1 MRKKFVSFALASVFM
16 LSLSVSAHA
25 ETAAPS
31 VSQEEARLAI
41 VFQGVADIWDSDVS
55 VAKTKTLHD
64 FAGNE
69 YTLAEYSPSGYAVY
83 HNSSAVVLEKAENSP
98 SPYSGLSENLYYA
111 GPTHYYIYDE
121 EQGTYTHTITGDTLG
136 AEDVS
141 VKAEVCSEA
150 QAELNSRAD
159 TQLKTYVETGTML
172 VQNSLTRSSDSYTY
186 VGDHRDFFEDLTTH
200 EMMGYYDSG
209 DGGNCGYVAAGLV
222 LLYYDYF
229 HDDDFIDNDT
239 YLSSTGDAFVGE
251 DFAKYLYTDIGK
263 ALGYGNSLNA
273 TQTAKVMKKYLEDD
287 RGISMSYWAANMPSK
302 ANVVSQLKLDRPVI
316 YCDRWNN
323 PKPSGGTVDH
333 VVVVYGYDNS
343 NHLIAH
349 FGWTD
354 YTHVE
359 CTSGAFAMFV
369 SSASSITSYS

>member
-150 QAELNSRAD
+150 QAELNSMAD
-159 TQLKTYVETGTML
+159 TQLKTYVE
-172 VQNSLTRSSDSYTY
+172 
-186 VGDHRDFFEDLTTH
+186 
-200 EMMGYYDSG
+200 
-209 DGGNCGYVAAGLV
+209 
-222 LLYYDYF
+222 
-229 HDDDFIDNDT
+229 
-239 YLSSTGDAFVGE
+239 
-251 DFAKYLYTDIGK
+251 
-263 ALGYGNSLNA
+263 NSLNA